1 MVNVKLHKN
10 RNFFGYSGISIF
22 RTNLGFHWRFEK
34 IGISLYIESS
44 NICDV
49 KITGFKVLETMFMCY
64 KTLFYDLKVW
74 LLALKSGSNLCAVKT
89 SVKLHCDVN
98 MFANCCGNNGG

>member
-49 KITGFKVLETMFMCY
+49 KITGLKYWRRCLCVTKRFFMI
-64 KTLFYDLKVW
+64 
-74 LLALKSGSNLCAVKT
+74 
-89 SVKLHCDVN
+89 
-98 MFANCCGNNGG
+98 